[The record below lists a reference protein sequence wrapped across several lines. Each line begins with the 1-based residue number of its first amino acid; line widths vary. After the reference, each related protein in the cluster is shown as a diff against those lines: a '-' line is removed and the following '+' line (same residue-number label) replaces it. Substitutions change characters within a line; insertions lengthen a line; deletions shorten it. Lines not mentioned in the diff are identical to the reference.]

1 MKSSIFYNVIFS
13 FVDIVLSGEPLFNS
27 NEVKDGILALPQALT
42 FLSAAVK
49 VMDDPFIQEI
59 LGKFTCLAFQTCS
72 HHFLHVPDDNVK
84 VFEMLKN
91 TTRIGDFLMQNGG
104 LTSGETDKLINAT
117 LKLANI
123 FIDFGGQALKPVAC
137 QPEKLANYLIT
148 DETEAVLAISQALC
162 NLDNDQINQLVDL
175 IQTNIDIESLIQRGE
190 NLVNKTSSYGPAKIT
205 NDVTLIIQAILNMT
219 IFQDMTS
226 VPTVLNT
233 SLWRDDFES
242 FLASMLD
249 SNQEVDY
256 QM

>member
-1 MKSSIFYNVIFS
+1 
-13 FVDIVLSGEPLFNS
+13 
-27 NEVKDGILALPQALT
+27 
-42 FLSAAVK
+42 
-49 VMDDPFIQEI
+49 
-59 LGKFTCLAFQTCS
+59 
-72 HHFLHVPDDNVK
+72 
-84 VFEMLKN
+84 MLKN

-162 NLDNDQINQLVDL
+162 NLDNDQINRLVDL

-190 NLVNKTSSYGPAKIT
+190 NLVNKTSAYGPAKIT

-226 VPTVLNT
+226 VPAVLNT